1 MAAEW
6 QAVAF
11 PVILPWREEF
21 WTLPL
26 YFPDLQVGVIPGWPS
41 RLPYQGLSLPP
52 EAEAAGREFKGF
64 RPGEMHQWQ
73 AFKEYRQAQED
84 REDDLIQAIR
94 RGSAAPTPKSEDLP
108 DAWHLAWQMEKM
120 LADQEARLVTVDRG
134 QEWLAEILAP
144 EPWEE
149 RQTLGPV
156 PGIGEMVDPELAE
169 MRYRLWRR
177 VMAPY
182 LTERWTPLLLGR
194 TARSLFLT
202 LRGWPQWTG
211 LRAVQIPLPGCRSEA
226 EWLQV
231 QDRAGM
237 TAALN
242 DGRDLLSAALTKAA
256 GSPDLAA
263 AALELT
269 EFVEQTLAPQ
279 WPLDP
284 LWNWNLE
291 IWAPE
296 AEAGDKGAPV
306 LCWTGAGTG
315 VLPSP

>member
-1 MAAEW
+1 MAAGW
-6 QAVAF
+6 QLVAF

-26 YFPDLQVGVIPGWPS
+26 YFPNLKVGVVPGWPS
-41 RLPYQGLSLPP
+41 QLPYQGLPLPP
-52 EAEAAGREFKGF
+52 EAEAAGRELKGF
-64 RPGEMHQWQ
+64 QPGDLKQWQ

-84 REDDLIQAIR
+84 REDDLIKAIR
-94 RGSAAPTPKSEDLP
+94 RGTATSPKPGPLP
-108 DAWHLAWQMEKM
+108 DAWNLAWQMEKI
-120 LADQEARLVTVDRG
+120 LADQEARLVSVDRG

-149 RQTLGPV
+149 RVTLGPV

-169 MRYRLWRR
+169 LRYHLWQR

-182 LTERWTPLLLGR
+182 LQERWAPLLLGR
-194 TARSLFLT
+194 TARSIFLT

-211 LRAVQIPLPGCRSEA
+211 LRAVQISLPGCRSEA

-231 QDRAGM
+231 RNSAGM
-237 TAALN
+237 METLDKCAAL
-242 DGRDLLSAALTKAA
+242 LAAALTKAA

-269 EFVEQTLAPQ
+269 EFVEKTLGPR
-279 WPLDP
+279 WPLSS

-291 IWAPE
+291 IWAPDSE
-296 AEAGDKGAPV
+296 GGGEGVPV
-306 LCWTGAGTG
+306 LCWAGAGAG
-315 VLPSP
+315 VLPG

>member
-1 MAAEW
+1 MAAGW

-41 RLPYQGLSLPP
+41 QLSYRGLSLPP

-64 RPGEMHQWQ
+64 RPGEMQQWQ
-73 AFKEYRQAQED
+73 AFKEYRAAQED
-84 REDDLIQAIR
+84 GEDDLIQAIR
-94 RGSAAPTPKSEDLP
+94 RGTGAPAPQSGDLP
-108 DAWHLAWQMEKM
+108 DPWNLAWQMEKL
-120 LADQEARLVTVDRG
+120 LADQEARLVSVDRG

-169 MRYRLWRR
+169 MRYQLWRR
-177 VMAPY
+177 VMAPH
-182 LTERWTPLLLGR
+182 LKEPWTPLLLGR
-194 TARSLFLT
+194 TSRSLFLT

-211 LRAVQIPLPGCRSEA
+211 LRAVQIPLPGCRSEQ
-226 EWLQV
+226 EWQQV
-231 QDRAGM
+231 RNRAGM
-237 TAALN
+237 MEILDRCGAL
-242 DGRDLLSAALTKAA
+242 LAAALTKAA

-269 EFVEQTLAPQ
+269 EFVEKTLAPL
-279 WPLDP
+279 WPLAP
-284 LWNWNLE
+284 LWHWNLE

-296 AEAGDKGAPV
+296 AAAGEKGAPV
-306 LCWTGAGTG
+306 LCWTGAGAG
-315 VLPSP
+315 VLPG

>member
-1 MAAEW
+1 MAAGW
-6 QAVAF
+6 QMVAF

-26 YFPDLQVGVIPGWPS
+26 YFPDLKVGVIPGWPGN
-41 RLPYQGLSLPP
+41 LPYQGLPLPP
-52 EAEAAGREFKGF
+52 EAEAGGRELKDFK
-64 RPGEMHQWQ
+64 PGDLKQWQ
-73 AFKEYRQAQED
+73 AFKEYRRAQED

-94 RGSAAPTPKSEDLP
+94 RGGTVTSPKPEPLP
-108 DAWHLAWQMEKM
+108 DAWHLAWQMEKI
-120 LADQEARLVTVDRG
+120 LADQEAQLVRVDRG
-134 QEWLAEILAP
+134 QEWLSEILAP

-149 RQTLGPV
+149 RRSLGPV

-169 MRYRLWRR
+169 LRYHLWQR

-182 LTERWTPLLLGR
+182 LQESWAPLLLGR

-211 LRAVQIPLPGCRSEA
+211 LRAVQISLPGCRSEA

-231 QDRAGM
+231 RNSAGM
-237 TAALN
+237 MEILRQCGALLAA
-242 DGRDLLSAALTKAA
+242 SLTKAA

-269 EFVEQTLAPQ
+269 EFVEKTLAPQ
-279 WPLDP
+279 WPLSP
-284 LWNWNLE
+284 EWNWNLE
-291 IWAPE
+291 IWAPDSE
-296 AEAGDKGAPV
+296 GGKEVAPV
-306 LCWTGAGTG
+306 LCWAGAGAG
-315 VLPSP
+315 VLPG

>member
-1 MAAEW
+1 MGAGW
-6 QAVAF
+6 QMVAF

-26 YFPDLQVGVIPGWPS
+26 YFPDLKVGVIPGWPGK
-41 RLPYQGLSLPP
+41 LPYQGLPLPP
-52 EAEAAGREFKGF
+52 EAEAAGRGLKGF
-64 RPGEMHQWQ
+64 KPGDLKQWQ
-73 AFKEYRQAQED
+73 AFNEYRQAQED

-94 RGSAAPTPKSEDLP
+94 RGTSSSPKPGPLP
-108 DAWHLAWQMEKM
+108 DAWHLAWQMEKI
-120 LADQEARLVTVDRG
+120 LADQEAHLVSVDRG

-149 RQTLGPV
+149 RLTLGPI

-169 MRYRLWRR
+169 LRYHLWQR

-182 LTERWTPLLLGR
+182 LQERWAPLLLGR
-194 TARSLFLT
+194 TARSIFLT

-211 LRAVQIPLPGCRSEA
+211 LRAVQISLPGCRSEA

-231 QDRAGM
+231 RNSAGM
-237 TAALN
+237 MEIFHKCGAL
-242 DGRDLLSAALTKAA
+242 LAAALTKAA

-269 EFVEQTLAPQ
+269 EFVEKVLAPR
-279 WPLDP
+279 WPLSS

-291 IWAPE
+291 IWAPDSE
-296 AEAGDKGAPV
+296 GGGEGTPV
-306 LCWTGAGTG
+306 LCWAGAG
-315 VLPSP
+315 VLPG